1 MVKVENKETLRL
13 LTKRFM
19 KMNCARNVIAVVA
32 IMLTSL
38 LFTSLFV
45 GSVSMILS
53 KRTTEIKQFMD
64 SAHASAQNL
73 SEEEAERLQKTIEQS
88 EQVERYGSGI
98 FLGAGMDE
106 RFGFS
111 VEVRYV
117 DENMAESFNCL
128 PTTGRLPEK
137 ENEIAVSSIVLETL
151 GVTPKI
157 GEEVTLT
164 WEVNPT
170 RKQYKTDT
178 FRICGFWQGDKAVL
192 SQMVWVSEAY
202 AKENRYPVTQEELEN
217 GIYNGGKEYSVWYKN
232 LWNLEKK
239 TEKISKEAGF
249 TKAGTGMEVNPAYN
263 LLEEDSFAFSSL
275 IVMILFVILAG
286 YLIIYNIF
294 NISVKT
300 DIRAYGLLKNVGT
313 TGKQLKKIVRMQ
325 AWRLSAVGI
334 PIGLLCGYLAGICMA
349 PSLTADAEISAQAG
363 KTAQTVVSANPLIF
377 LAAALLTLLTVYLS
391 SLQAC
396 KMVEKVSPVEALC
409 LAEGEQSQRKIKRNT
424 SVTWWGMAVQ
434 NVFRS
439 WKKGLIVMFSIALSM
454 VVVNC
459 IVMLVQGYDFDSY
472 QNVFLASDFQLDQMT
487 GSLPNTNFNGITPE
501 IKEMLNECPESD
513 QAGYVY
519 YSEETHR
526 MEPALLETWETLA
539 EKYKENWNDYEK
551 QIWKNTKT
559 SNTINVH
566 FLGISEAVFNKLEWR
581 GEKCSW
587 DTFKSGNYVLVDYG
601 DKYAEHP
608 VSYYQTGDAFRMEYK
623 NGNRKDYEVMGEA
636 LMPYALD
643 YPYADFIYITVLV
656 PEEEYITQTG
666 NESAM
671 YAAIDAKKGADKQV
685 KAYIDENVLKEN
697 DMINVFSVLD
707 MEESFQRFVSKY
719 YMIGGF
725 LVVILA
731 FIGIMNFFNTTA
743 TSVISRKK
751 ELALL
756 EVVGMTKKQVSKML
770 VAEGFIYLGGAFV
783 IAALLVVFGA
793 EKILSN
799 TIGTAFFFR
808 LHLTIVPCVLMIPIL
823 VGIAYVIPK
832 YQFEK
837 MSRESV
843 VERIRKE

>member
-13 LTKRFM
+13 LTSRFM
-19 KMNCARNVIAVVA
+19 KMNRARNIIAVIA

-53 KRTTEIKQFMD
+53 KRATEIKQFMD

-73 SEEEAERLQKTIEQS
+73 SEEDAKRLQETIEQS

-111 VEVRYV
+111 VEVRYA

-137 ENEIAVSSIVLETL
+137 ENEVALSSMILENL
-151 GVTPKI
+151 GVRPKI
-157 GEEVTLT
+157 GEEITLT
-164 WEVNPT
+164 WEVNPML
-170 RKQYKTDT
+170 KQYKTDT
-178 FRICGFWQGDKAVL
+178 FQICGFWQGDKAVL
-192 SQMVWVSEAY
+192 GQMVWVSEAY
-202 AKENRYPVTQEELEN
+202 AKENCYPVTEEELEN

-239 TEKISKEAGF
+239 TETISKAAGF

-263 LLEEDSFAFSSL
+263 LLEEDSFSFSSL

-334 PIGLLCGYLAGICMA
+334 PIGLLCGYLAGLCMA
-349 PSLTADAEISAQAG
+349 PSLTADAAISAQAG

-377 LAAALLTLLTVYLS
+377 LAAILLTILTVYLS

-396 KMVEKVSPVEALC
+396 KMVERVSPVEALR
-409 LAEGEQSQRKIKRNT
+409 LAEGEQSHRKVKKNT

-434 NVFRS
+434 NVLRN
-439 WKKGLIVMFSIALSM
+439 WKKGLIVMLSIALSM

-472 QNVFLASDFQLDQMT
+472 KKVFLASDFQLDQMT
-487 GSLPNTNFNGITPE
+487 NSLLNTNFNGITPE
-501 IKEMLNECPESD
+501 IKEILDECPD
-513 QAGYVY
+513 GAQTGYVY
-519 YSEETHR
+519 YSEETHK
-526 MEPALLETWETLA
+526 MEPELLKTWEA
-539 EKYKENWNDYEK
+539 FADKYEKNWNDYEK
-551 QIWKNTKT
+551 QVWEEAKA
-559 SNTINVH
+559 SNTVSVH
-566 FLGISEAVFNKLEWR
+566 FLGISESVFDKLEWR

-601 DKYAEHP
+601 NKYAERP
-608 VSYYQTGDAFRMEYK
+608 VSYYQTGGIFQMDYK
-623 NGNRKDYEVMGEA
+623 NGNQKDYEVIGEA

-643 YPYADFIYITVLV
+643 YPYADCIYITVLV

-671 YAAIDAKKGADKQV
+671 YAAIDAKKGEDKQI
-685 KAYIDENVLKEN
+685 KEYIDKNILKEN

-707 MEESFQRFVSKY
+707 MKESFQRYVSKY
-719 YMIGGF
+719 YMIGSF

-770 VAEGFIYLGGAFV
+770 VTEGFLYLGGAFV
-783 IAALLVVFGA
+783 IAVLLIVFGA
-793 EKILSN
+793 KQILVN
-799 TIGTAFFFR
+799 TLGTAFFFR

-837 MSRESV
+837 MSRESI